1 MLVTLFLIGSVN
13 THIDGVNVVQCF
25 YKGKNSHHIVTLP
38 TKPYIKCLRTIQ
50 VG

>member
-1 MLVTLFLIGSVN
+1 MLVTLYLIGAV
-13 THIDGVNVVQCF
+13 TVHVDGYEVKECQ